1 MSGDRHARRSTSPY
15 TYTSPIDNLSRTSPI
30 LAHRRPFDPTHVVLD
45 DLAHSSSFN
54 SMHETPEIHLRSQA
68 VSQPMSSG
76 VASSIWAV
84 VSQLEAHAAV
94 LLAECEE
101 IRADYERCRE
111 YTQHYGDHWEVAIR
125 RLKKLR
131 AAKQSM
137 VVLAPA
143 TGPLILHRLR

>member
-1 MSGDRHARRSTSPY
+1 MSADRHGRPSNFPGH
-15 TYTSPIDNLSRTSPI
+15 TYTSPVDTLSRTPI
-30 LAHRRPFDPTHVVLD
+30 QAHRRPYDTTHVVLD
-45 DLAHSSSFN
+45 DLAYPSFN
-54 SMHETPEIHLRSQA
+54 SMSEMPEINLGPQA

-137 VVLAPA
+137 VVFAPA
-143 TGPLILHRLR
+143 TGPLGLHRLR